1 MKRTDSGLT
10 PDVKAEWGGLHRDV
24 LNIIRRLQSVSR
36 TEGCAILTIRVAVN
50 LEGGPLC
57 WSEPVVT
64 KLEPKASCHV
74 DDLLAALTK

>member
-36 TEGCAILTIRVAVN
+36 TA
-50 LEGGPLC
+50 GG
-57 WSEPVVT
+57 
-64 KLEPKASCHV
+64 V
-74 DDLLAALTK
+74 DEIGDMW